1 MMEEFA
7 DLDFV
12 EFDDDYDPSLDDD
25 GLDDEPL
32 STYMSGRH
40 RALMDG
46 EAVPSIP
53 TMYQQLAMTWRGDQ
67 WAMREDML
75 RPQI

>member
-1 MMEEFA
+1 MEEPA
-7 DLDFV
+7 ERDFV

-40 RALMDG
+40 RALMAG

-53 TMYQQLAMTWRGDQ
+53 TLYQQLAMTWRGDQ
-67 WAMREDML
+67 WAMREDL
-75 RPQI
+75 QVQQI